1 MVQLG
6 QALLH
11 HRVFLKPERYA
22 GRAPPEAVFN
32 LLFRR
37 HQQQFPD
44 FRRGLQRGNVHIKQE
59 VEPGISRAAQ
69 DAALRLVPGDV
80 DGQLLL
86 AAFEHADD
94 PAFRIPHLSAPVL
107 RGRLQGHFH
116 AVAMPRVAKKAGMDK
131 NIGLQPGLHTV
142 AFVAVNGLR
151 GVLGRVLHRVRGH
164 EPRPGALDGQHAG
177 HNPGLR
183 RLHPFAAAKPDDPA
197 FGLQSVEQVLK
208 RFLVPPGQIKE
219 TDQIVEAHGMADF
232 AHQPQHLLN
241 VQPAWDAHK
250 RLFDVRA
257 AGVLF
262 AGPGRVGS
270 ALSDGISK
278 IPALAGMFFH
288 RKTFLDVGRK
298 GKKNRGSGRK
308 THSEE
313 GLLPAPRT
321 PRPHLLELLYKRA
334 SGRGTMR
341 NRAARRGLCRVAESG
356 RKKGMDE
363 YGPDKT
369 DWQCVRMRR

>member
-86 AAFEHADD
+86 AAFEHPDD
-94 PAFRIPHLSAPVL
+94 PAFRVPHLSAPVL

-219 TDQIVEAHGMADF
+219 TDQIVEAHGMTDF
-232 AHQPQHLLN
+232 AHQPQHLLS
-241 VQPAWDAHK
+241 VQPAGDAHE
-250 RLFDVRA
+250 RLFVVRA
-257 AGVLF
+257 ASVLF
-262 AGPGRVGS
+262 TGPGRAGS
-270 ALSDGISK
+270 ALADGIAK
-278 IPALAGMFFH
+278 IPALAGMLFH

-298 GKKNRGSGRK
+298 GKRNRRGGGS
-308 THSEE
+308 
-313 GLLPAPRT
+313 P
-321 PRPHLLELLYKRA
+321 LLEKGFFLPYLPPPPPSPKTFRG
-334 SGRGTMR
+334 GRQAGAR
-341 NRAARRGLCRVAESG
+341 CAA
-356 RKKGMDE
+356 
-363 YGPDKT
+363 GPPGGFFT
-369 DWQCVRMRR
+369 R

>member
-94 PAFRIPHLSAPVL
+94 PAF
-107 RGRLQGHFH
+107 
-116 AVAMPRVAKKAGMDK
+116 
-131 NIGLQPGLHTV
+131 
-142 AFVAVNGLR
+142 
-151 GVLGRVLHRVRGH
+151 
-164 EPRPGALDGQHAG
+164 
-177 HNPGLR
+177 
-183 RLHPFAAAKPDDPA
+183 
-197 FGLQSVEQVLK
+197 GLQSVEQVLK

-219 TDQIVEAHGMADF
+219 TDQIVEAHGMTDF
-232 AHQPQHLLN
+232 AHQPQHLLS
-241 VQPAWDAHK
+241 VQPAGDAHE
-250 RLFDVRA
+250 RLFVVIRCC
-257 AGVLF
+257 
-262 AGPGRVGS
+262 
-270 ALSDGISK
+270 LSIGFR
-278 IPALAGMFFH
+278 L
-288 RKTFLDVGRK
+288 
-298 GKKNRGSGRK
+298 
-308 THSEE
+308 
-313 GLLPAPRT
+313 
-321 PRPHLLELLYKRA
+321 
-334 SGRGTMR
+334 
-341 NRAARRGLCRVAESG
+341 
-356 RKKGMDE
+356 
-363 YGPDKT
+363 
-369 DWQCVRMRR
+369 